1 MTCQE
6 SEEVVV
12 KCLELECVLGL
23 VRLHKW
29 IDNQSNWNGFDLLK
43 QVLEVVQV
51 QLPHGLILWA
61 LYQRKDK
68 TFENGWGTRVFLG
81 RKFVKELEH
90 ADSCD

>member
-61 LYQRKDK
+61 LYQRKIRLLRMA
-68 TFENGWGTRVFLG
+68 GALG
-81 RKFVKELEH
+81 FSRKKICQG
-90 ADSCD
+90 A